1 MDEPEFGYQEAE
13 KSNEISEEQ
22 VENGSVG
29 SSQKF
34 SSFDLNEE
42 ASSDNEERGQGN
54 KAADNDISSGGNEGQ
69 RVKVRQYVRSKMP
82 RLRWTPQLHL
92 SFVHAVER
100 LGGQDRATPKLVLQ
114 LMNVRGLSISH
125 VKSHLQMY
133 RSKKLDG
140 NGQVLSE
147 NHESKHGR
155 DYISC
160 MVHQTINQPRRHVYF
175 RMDNGGIVVATNPHD
190 CHSQSQPDFKAS
202 SRSSSLLNKEVA
214 KGNNSNKSI
223 DSILQTVPINPSKFP
238 EEKRWP
244 PFETTNKQQWR
255 PKRIPAAKINWL
267 DNRNGSQSDHLMH
280 HMHTTPRLIGESH
293 NLRPPNWHLGE
304 SRNVRQFPS
313 NAHNSITNSS
323 CYKTEFKSP
332 FRFELNAEKIS
343 KYKEWMPQLELGLGQ
358 RVENYEEKKITSRHR
373 MVSEDHYGTGQ
384 RVKQEISTKLALSL

>member
-1 MDEPEFGYQEAE
+1 MDELEFGYQEAE

-54 KAADNDISSGGNEGQ
+54 KAADNDISSEGNEGR

-100 LGGQDRATPKLVLQ
+100 LGGQDRATPKLVLK

-160 MVHQTINQPRRHVYF
+160 MVHQTTNQPRRHVYF

-202 SRSSSLLNKEVA
+202 SRSSSLLNKELA

-223 DSILQTVPINPSKFP
+223 DTILQTLPINPSKFL
-238 EEKRWP
+238 EERP
-244 PFETTNKQQWR
+244 PFETINKQQWR
-255 PKRIPAAKINWL
+255 AKRRPAAKINWS
-267 DNRNGSQSDHLMH
+267 DNRHGSQSDHLMH

-313 NAHNSITNSS
+313 NTHNSITNSS
-323 CYKTEFKSP
+323 CYKTECKSP
-332 FRFELNAEKIS
+332 FRFELNEENFS

-358 RVENYEEKKITSRHR
+358 RVENYEEKKILSRHR

-384 RVKQEISTKLALSL
+384 RVKQEISTKLSLSL